1 MRIRW
6 VSSVFYLL
14 PLHQLTPVQYCI
26 ALGTQLVGFSIG
38 GLLRP
43 LVVWPTSMIWPG
55 ALVNSA
61 LINTLHKNY
70 GQREGR
76 HMSRERFFLYVFV
89 GSFLWYWVPGFFFT
103 GLSVFNWVC
112 WIAPQNQAVNA
123 LFGTQS
129 GLGMSFWSF
138 DWSMIAYVGSPLVTP
153 WWTELNVVAA
163 LVIIMWGVVPAMY
176 CAYIPFLLN
185 YG

>member
-1 MRIRW
+1 
-6 VSSVFYLL
+6 
-14 PLHQLTPVQYCI
+14 
-26 ALGTQLVGFSIG
+26 
-38 GLLRP
+38 
-43 LVVWPTSMIWPG
+43 MIWPG

-61 LINTLHKNY
+61 LFNTLHKNY

-176 CAYIPFLLN
+176 CAYPSSLWCRLAC
-185 YG
+185 